1 MSTMFKYVQ
10 NETSKVKQSL
20 QVSCEMKH
28 FYSLIDLVAS
38 VRLVRPRP
46 SSKNTPRGMGLLT
59 WVMLFQAGLR

>member
-28 FYSLIDLVAS
+28 FYSLIDFS
-38 VRLVRPRP
+38 C
-46 SSKNTPRGMGLLT
+46 K
-59 WVMLFQAGLR
+59 F